1 MDEARKQEVQL
12 LNVQIGRR
20 LREIR
25 ESNTYT
31 QEEFAETLGV
41 SIVHYRKLEG
51 GKYRLQNENIV
62 RLYQTYQIDPTFLL
76 TGEKQEEID
85 LEKSFVNCTIEQREE
100 LWGRIFTYVKNLIK
114 K

>member
-1 MDEARKQEVQL
+1 MDETKKQEVQQ

-20 LREIR
+20 LREVR
-25 ESNTYT
+25 ESNNYT

-62 RLYQTYQIDPTFLL
+62 RLYHTYRIDPTFLL
-76 TGEKQEEID
+76 TGEKQEAFDI
-85 LEKSFVNCTIEQREE
+85 EKSFVNCTMEQREE
-100 LWGRIFTYVKNLIK
+100 LIGRMFTYVRNLMK